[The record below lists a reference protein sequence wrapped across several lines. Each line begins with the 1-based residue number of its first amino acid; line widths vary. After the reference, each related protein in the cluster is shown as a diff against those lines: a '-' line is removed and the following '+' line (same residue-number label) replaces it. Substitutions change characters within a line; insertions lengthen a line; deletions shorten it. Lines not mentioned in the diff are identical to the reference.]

1 MVYLQFFDVMNFEL
15 SEYREIIVAQN
26 NTIHCI
32 GEQIQEIFGIPIA
45 DQEIAKIN
53 SPTTFSKTDLVEQF
67 TTWINVN
74 EN

>member
-32 GEQIQEIFGIPIA
+32 GEQIQEIFGIPVILNN
-45 DQEIAKIN
+45 K
-53 SPTTFSKTDLVEQF
+53 K
-67 TTWINVN
+67 
-74 EN
+74 